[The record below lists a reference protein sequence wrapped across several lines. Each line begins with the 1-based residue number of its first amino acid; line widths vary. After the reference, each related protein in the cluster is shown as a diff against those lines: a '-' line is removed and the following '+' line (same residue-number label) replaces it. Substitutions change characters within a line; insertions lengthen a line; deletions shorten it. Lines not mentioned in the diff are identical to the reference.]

1 MHRMPTTVPRAIS
14 FVFALFLALI
24 VFLPTKLH
32 AQILVDLSIKRSM
45 YIAYEPLLA
54 TVRISNLS
62 GNPLLLADV
71 EGKKWF
77 GFQVETLDGRPIPP
91 SNPDYEIDPIK
102 VGPGESLT
110 RTINLVQ
117 LYPITDFGSYRIRAS
132 VYSAELSNYFSS
144 PPLTIEITEGR
155 LLWQQIVGVPARDG
169 IRGGSRTISLL
180 SHRLTERTDLYLRI
194 ADKDAGIVY
203 CTHRLGDYISY
214 GKPDIMLDASN
225 IIHVLQ
231 NNIPHEFIY
240 TKVGLDGKILAQ
252 LSYNA
257 PKSRP
262 QLKRFEDG
270 TISVVGGSLFD
281 PKATPTPGIIPNL
294 SDRPVPLPTPE
305 QPNPTTKKGDKKHP
319 SPLPTPAHT
328 PVPASIK
335 ID

>member
-1 MHRMPTTVPRAIS
+1 
-14 FVFALFLALI
+14 
-24 VFLPTKLH
+24 
-32 AQILVDLSIKRSM
+32 
-45 YIAYEPLLA
+45 
-54 TVRISNLS
+54 
-62 GNPLLLADV
+62 
-71 EGKKWF
+71 
-77 GFQVETLDGRPIPP
+77 
-91 SNPDYEIDPIK
+91 
-102 VGPGESLT
+102 
-110 RTINLVQ
+110 
-117 LYPITDFGSYRIRAS
+117 
-132 VYSAELSNYFSS
+132 
-144 PPLTIEITEGR
+144 
-155 LLWQQIVGVPARDG
+155 
-169 IRGGSRTISLL
+169 
-180 SHRLTERTDLYLRI
+180 
-194 ADKDAGIVY
+194 
-203 CTHRLGDYISY
+203 
-214 GKPDIMLDASN
+214 MLDASN